1 MPDKY
6 SQMKGGGGG
15 RKKSPPKKSV
25 WQGTA
30 RAGMPTMSPE
40 ERAARRKVRR
50 VEARGP
56 RRWTVGDKKK

>member
-6 SQMKGGGGG
+6 MQMKGGGG
-15 RKKSPPKKSV
+15 RKKSV

-40 ERAARRKVRR
+40 ERAARRKGERI
-50 VEARGP
+50 EARGP
-56 RRWTVGDKKK
+56 QRWIVKDKNK